1 MLNKQHRFLAYKV
14 ILQKKKKK
22 KEIKPV
28 AQLFT
33 DFNMRIEVWD

>member
-22 KEIKPV
+22 EIKPV

-33 DFNMRIEVWD
+33 DFNMRIKV

>member
-1 MLNKQHRFLAYKV
+1 MLNKQHRFLVYKI
-14 ILQKKKKK
+14 ILQKKKKKK

-33 DFNMRIEVWD
+33 DFNMRIEV

>member
-14 ILQKKKKK
+14 ILQKKK

-33 DFNMRIEVWD
+33 DFNMRIEV

>member
-14 ILQKKKKK
+14 ILQKK